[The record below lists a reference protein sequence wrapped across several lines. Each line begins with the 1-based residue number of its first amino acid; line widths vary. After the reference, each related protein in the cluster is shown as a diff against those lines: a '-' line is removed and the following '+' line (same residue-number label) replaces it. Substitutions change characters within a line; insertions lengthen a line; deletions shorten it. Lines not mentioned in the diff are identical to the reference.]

1 MFLLGPNAGDAG
13 TPTLQLPCP
22 PMSSIA
28 AFLVDF
34 QSAADVARKR
44 QTLQGWTEVVL
55 RAALT
60 RNRIELMNEPD
71 SVRCRQILSGSILIR
86 CELTRRC
93 AGAAI
98 GDHVT
103 AARPDSPLVRFA

>member
-1 MFLLGPNAGDAG
+1 M
-13 TPTLQLPCP
+13 Q
-22 PMSSIA
+22 SIA

-44 QTLQGWTEVVL
+44 QTLHGWPEGIL

-60 RNRIELMNEPD
+60 RNRVELMNEAD

-86 CELTRRC
+86 CEITRRR
-93 AGAAI
+93 AGAVI
-98 GDHVT
+98 GDQPPASDRT
-103 AARPDSPLVRFA
+103 DDPLVRFA